1 MLGSR
6 TQLMRCEMQRDEKK
20 KKKKRRCGITV
31 RVRSSRG
38 SWRWGRGVDVRRV
51 DVVVESRRRWV
62 VAGGGDR
69 RGGPDLR
76 GADLRPHAPARSSSS
91 SATAAAQRRRAAAA
105 QVLVLLLVLMLM
117 FRRCRERNSTKRGRQ
132 GETITRRS
140 LKWGIGERTRA
151 DGEGGGSTPTWRRWR
166 RRGGGEEGA
175 ALLLAVALRLHGH
188 RRVGGWSHLARES
201 RGGL

>member
-1 MLGSR
+1 
-6 TQLMRCEMQRDEKK
+6 MRCEMQRDEK

-117 FRRCRERNSTKRGRQ
+117 FRR
-132 GETITRRS
+132 
-140 LKWGIGERTRA
+140 
-151 DGEGGGSTPTWRRWR
+151 WRRWR